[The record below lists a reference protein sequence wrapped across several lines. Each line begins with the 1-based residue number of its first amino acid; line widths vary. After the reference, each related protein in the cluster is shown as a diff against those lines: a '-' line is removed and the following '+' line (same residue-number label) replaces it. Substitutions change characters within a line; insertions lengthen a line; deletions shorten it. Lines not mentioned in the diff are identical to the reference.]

1 VTKAVI
7 DSSSLIYLTYLD
19 LTLKLSQFF
28 DVVLVPDI
36 VEKEVNRKHRFRYR
50 MKSFYESGV
59 FKRCVV
65 SNEWNRRL
73 LQYDQ
78 GIDAGEAEA
87 ITQAQE
93 QEAPVFIGDEK
104 AARESAQRKGKIS
117 IGTAGILARL
127 YIQGIVTAHP
137 RELIRKLRRSKIRC
151 RISDKVIEE
160 AMQRAHEPLF

>member
-1 VTKAVI
+1 MIKAVI
-7 DSSSLIYLTYLD
+7 DSTALIYLTHLD

-28 DVVLVPDI
+28 DVVLVPDL

-59 FKRCVV
+59 LEKCKI
-65 SNEWNRRL
+65 SNEWNRQL
-73 LQYDQ
+73 LQYDE

-93 QEAPVFIGDEK
+93 QEAAVFIGDEK

-117 IGTAGILARL
+117 IGTAGILAKL
-127 YIQGIVTAHP
+127 YIQGILTTHP
-137 RELIRKLRRSKIRC
+137 QHLIRKLRSSKLKC
-151 RISDKVIEE
+151 RISEKVVDD
-160 AMQRAHEPLF
+160 AMQRAYEPIL